1 MNFSPLH
8 SRLFSSSVSLWDEKL
23 NIFGQIF
30 LVSATVW
37 WVVSVKLLTIS
48 LLFSISDWLSSPR
61 CNKNS
66 DMSSF
71 VVSYS
76 AVLSLLVGLFVTMGQ
91 LFSDVMLGLCES
103 MLQTVLILACVVVV
117 GFVMDIICPDY
128 SFRWY

>member
-30 LVSATVW
+30 LGSAAVWLAVTVM
-37 WVVSVKLLTIS
+37 LLTIS
-48 LLFSISDWLSSPR
+48 LLFWLGIRISDWLSSPK

-71 VVSYS
+71 VVSHS
-76 AVLSLLVGLFVTMGQ
+76 DVLSLLVGLFVT
-91 LFSDVMLGLCES
+91 
-103 MLQTVLILACVVVV
+103 V
-117 GFVMDIICPDY
+117 G
-128 SFRWY
+128 